1 MFIALRKG
9 MELWKKFIILLVAI
23 IIVFSVVLGLIVY
36 KSTKN
41 IVELTLKE
49 NSMILARNVVNQL
62 DSERYGQLV
71 KNPENRSLY
80 LDLQKELTTILKTN
94 YVTYIYVF
102 KGTPDGKQSMVLVD
116 AGDLNSKETYQI
128 GDIIEDIPYE
138 SVVKTIS
145 NNEDGFSEFVSVEG
159 WGDFISA
166 YAPVRAENGEIV
178 AYVGLDIESSIIYG
192 IQKSAV
198 TKYLPIL
205 LGIVILLS
213 VVMMTTLY
221 LYMRKS
227 LKPIFIMK
235 RATIAFTD
243 GNMAEAQHILDEIS
257 FESNDDISDFSS
269 KFKEMMQSMYQI
281 IFNLSGI
288 GTDISKATDSLQEVG
303 DNVQHSSNKLI
314 ESAGGIEESVDRQR
328 DLATHSFKTI
338 EEMTAEIMQISDSV
352 SSVMKSSSNTAN
364 LMKHSQSEAA
374 MITTR
379 MNGVADLVTH
389 TAKNVNVL
397 GERYS
402 TIEKMIGVIQSIAD
416 QTNLLALN
424 AAIEAARAGEHGK
437 GFAIVAE
444 EVKKLAEM
452 TKLSAEDIRQHIYEF
467 KIVTEMVLKEM
478 DHSTVEVKEGAHLV
492 MAISDEL
499 DHLFEAVK
507 VVEVDVQNV
516 FEVTNTMSKNTNV
529 VLTALEQT
537 NEASKAVMLETK
549 EVADASKLQESTL
562 SQLSSTIHELTEQ
575 VKRLEF
581 MKQKYKL

>member
-23 IIVFSVVLGLIVY
+23 IIVFSVALGLIVY

-243 GNMAEAQHILDEIS
+243 GNMAEAQQILDEIS

-338 EEMTAEIMQISDSV
+338 EEMTAGIMQISDSV

-374 MITTR
+374 MITAR

>member
-1 MFIALRKG
+1 

-23 IIVFSVVLGLIVY
+23 MIVFSVALGLIVY

-243 GNMAEAQHILDEIS
+243 GNMAEAQQILDEIS

-338 EEMTAEIMQISDSV
+338 EEMTAGIMQISDSV

-374 MITTR
+374 MITAR

>member
-1 MFIALRKG
+1 
-9 MELWKKFIILLVAI
+9 
-23 IIVFSVVLGLIVY
+23 
-36 KSTKN
+36 
-41 IVELTLKE
+41 
-49 NSMILARNVVNQL
+49 
-62 DSERYGQLV
+62 
-71 KNPENRSLY
+71 
-80 LDLQKELTTILKTN
+80 
-94 YVTYIYVF
+94 
-102 KGTPDGKQSMVLVD
+102 
-116 AGDLNSKETYQI
+116 
-128 GDIIEDIPYE
+128 
-138 SVVKTIS
+138 
-145 NNEDGFSEFVSVEG
+145 
-159 WGDFISA
+159 
-166 YAPVRAENGEIV
+166 
-178 AYVGLDIESSIIYG
+178 
-192 IQKSAV
+192 
-198 TKYLPIL
+198 
-205 LGIVILLS
+205 
-213 VVMMTTLY
+213 
-221 LYMRKS
+221 
-227 LKPIFIMK
+227 MK

-243 GNMAEAQHILDEIS
+243 GNMAEAQQILDEIS

-288 GTDISKATDSLQEVG
+288 GTDISMATDSLQEVG

-389 TAKNVNVL
+389 TANNVNVL

-402 TIEKMIGVIQSIAD
+402 TIEEMIGVIQSIAD

-424 AAIEAARAGEHGK
+424 AAIEAARVGEHGK

-467 KIVTEMVLKEM
+467 KIVTETVLKEM

>member
-49 NSMILARNVVNQL
+49 NSMILARNVVNQI

-205 LGIVILLS
+205 LGLVILLS

>member
-23 IIVFSVVLGLIVY
+23 MIVFSVALGLIVY
-36 KSTKN
+36 KNTKN

-62 DSERYGQLV
+62 DSERYEQLV
-71 KNPENRSLY
+71 KNPDNHSLY

-145 NNEDGFSEFVSVEG
+145 NNADGFIEFVSVEG

-178 AYVGLDIESSIIYG
+178 AYVGLDIETSIIYG

-243 GNMAEAQHILDEIS
+243 GNMAEAQQILDEIS

-338 EEMTAEIMQISDSV
+338 EEMTAGIMQISDSV
-352 SSVMKSSSNTAN
+352 SSVMKSSSDTAN

-374 MITTR
+374 MITAR
-379 MNGVADLVTH
+379 MNDVADLVTH
-389 TAKNVNVL
+389 TANNVNVL

-402 TIEKMIGVIQSIAD
+402 TIEEMIGVIQSIAD

-437 GFAIVAE
+437 GFTIVAE

-452 TKLSAEDIRQHIYEF
+452 TKLSAEDIRQHIHEF
-467 KIVTEMVLKEM
+467 KIVTETVLKEM

>member
-1 MFIALRKG
+1 MRKG

-23 IIVFSVVLGLIVY
+23 MIVFSVALGLIVY

-243 GNMAEAQHILDEIS
+243 GNMAEAQQILDEIS

-338 EEMTAEIMQISDSV
+338 EEMTAGIMQISDSV

-374 MITTR
+374 MITAR